1 MFRSVLHSNI
11 RRGEKEEEILIKF
24 MHLFTFRLPAMVVE
38 CVCVCM
44 DMSLPS
50 LISLSLSLSLLC
62 CFFFSPF
69 HFNILLN
76 YNNYTNNHELPYH
89 LIEP

>member
-38 CVCVCM
+38 CVFVCVYGYV
-44 DMSLPS
+44 SAFS
-50 LISLSLSLSLLC
+50 HLSVAVAFVLLL
-62 CFFFSPF
+62 FSPF